1 MKKVLLGTT
10 ALAVASFVGAQQAKA
25 QFEVTVGGY
34 MEQKFGYSS
43 VDIDGTT
50 ADFDGFDVK
59 PDSEIHFKAKQT
71 LENGLTFGVDVQLEA
86 ETNTFDQIDESYLFI
101 QGSFGQILLGSENSA
116 GYKMTYAAPDVSFAN
131 VNSGDQTNWLPSF
144 GLATTA
150 AGYFRRVLG
159 TTYLELDGV
168 NDSNRVTYFTPRW
181 NGLQLGASFTPDG
194 AQDSL
199 TQFSETRAFKNGF
212 DIAANYVN
220 SFDGFDVA
228 VSGRYGFADDDSGA
242 TDSSPELW
250 SVGLNLGYG
259 GFTIGGSYAEAN
271 DQGVNTGESYDAG
284 VSYTT
289 GPWGASF
296 TYFHGEAEGTVGL
309 AGDEEQDAF
318 QFAVSYAMGPGVTLE
333 GNITHVEFDD
343 DDGGAGF
350 DDHATYGILGVKLS
364 F

>member
-34 MEQKFGYSS
+34 TEQKFGYSS
-43 VDIDGTT
+43 VDIDATT
-50 ADFDGFDVK
+50 ADFDGFDLK
-59 PDSEIHFKAKQT
+59 SDSEVHFKAKQT
-71 LENGLTFGVDVQLEA
+71 LENGLTFGVQIELEG
-86 ETNTFDQIDESYLFI
+86 ETNTGDQIDESYVFI
-101 QGSFGQILLGSENSA
+101 QGSFGQLLLGSENSA

-144 GLATTA
+144 GLGSTQ

-168 NDSNRVTYFTPRW
+168 NDSQRVTYFTPRW
-181 NGLQLGASFTPDG
+181 SGFQLGVSYTPDG
-194 AQDSL
+194 AQDNNSQL
-199 TQFSETRAFKNGF
+199 TETRAFKNAF

-228 VSGRYGFADDDSGA
+228 LSGRYGFAEDEVNANSD
-242 TDSSPELW
+242 PEVW
-250 SVGLNLGYG
+250 SVGLNLGFG

-271 DQGVNTGESYDAG
+271 DQGANTGEAYDAG

-296 TYFHGEAEGTVGL
+296 TYFHGEAEGSVL

-333 GNITHVEFDD
+333 GNITHVEFED

-350 DDHATYGILGVKLS
+350 DDDATYGIIGVKLS